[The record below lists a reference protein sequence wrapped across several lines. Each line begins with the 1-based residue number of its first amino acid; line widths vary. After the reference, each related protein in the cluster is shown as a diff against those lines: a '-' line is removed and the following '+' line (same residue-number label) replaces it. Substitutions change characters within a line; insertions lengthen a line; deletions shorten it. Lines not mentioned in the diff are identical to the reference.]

1 MDDAERLRDSS
12 KAGDVDAVKKVLA
25 AALASGGAAA
35 VANMLRAGD
44 RQVAASQP
52 HRTLRRVSLR
62 RTDLSALDPQ
72 GYAAI
77 HIASMRGHKEVSI
90 LL

>member
-35 VANMLRAGD
+35 VADMLRAGD
-44 RQVAASQP
+44 RQVAASS
-52 HRTLRRVSLR
+52 R
-62 RTDLSALDPQ
+62 
-72 GYAAI
+72 I
-77 HIASMRGHKEVSI
+77 GHCCV
-90 LL
+90 

>member
-35 VANMLRAGD
+35 VADMLRAGD
-44 RQVAASQP
+44 RQVAASSRIR
-52 HRTLRRVSLR
+52 HCGV
-62 RTDLSALDPQ
+62 
-72 GYAAI
+72 
-77 HIASMRGHKEVSI
+77 
-90 LL
+90 